1 MIFLT
6 TRPTGRRKAP
16 EDRLREAD
24 RFEQQVNRCSVLTT
38 SASAAMVLPHTEE
51 AGLRRLELAI
61 SNHKIAPRC
70 SSFEPPSSPPLDD
83 KFIKEKE

>member
-1 MIFLT
+1 LT
-6 TRPTGRRKAP
+6 IA
-16 EDRLREAD
+16 
-24 RFEQQVNRCSVLTT
+24 
-38 SASAAMVLPHTEE
+38 ASDAIVLPHTEE